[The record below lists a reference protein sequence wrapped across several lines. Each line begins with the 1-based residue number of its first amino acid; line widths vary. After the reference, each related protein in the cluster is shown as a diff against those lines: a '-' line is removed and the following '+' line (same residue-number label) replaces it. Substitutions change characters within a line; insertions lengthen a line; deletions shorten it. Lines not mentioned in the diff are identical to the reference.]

1 LMFTPPTQP
10 VVFFIQ
16 MFLLG
21 IGFSS
26 FQLFPFSM
34 LPDTIEY
41 DQNQSGLRREG
52 IFSGV
57 WASGQKTAYAVGP
70 SLIGFTLS
78 FTGFVV
84 NGEQPESVV
93 NGIRFIFCIFTALLF
108 LLSLLPFRK
117 YDLTEKRFAEI
128 KASIQEQT
136 PA

>member
-1 LMFTPPTQP
+1 
-10 VVFFIQ
+10 
-16 MFLLG
+16 
-21 IGFSS
+21 
-26 FQLFPFSM
+26 M